1 MKTKQRDFHKLAII
15 RREAR
20 GHTTAVPS
28 KKAYRRHAKHKGRSI
43 GD

>member
-15 RREAR
+15 RRQAR

-28 KKAYRRHAKHKGRSI
+28 KKHYRRHPRHKGRSL